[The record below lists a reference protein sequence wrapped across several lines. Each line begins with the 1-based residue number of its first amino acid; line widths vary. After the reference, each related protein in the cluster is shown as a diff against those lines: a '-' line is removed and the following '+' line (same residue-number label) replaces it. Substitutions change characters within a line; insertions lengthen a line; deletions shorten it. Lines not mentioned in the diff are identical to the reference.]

1 MEHTKN
7 YVTGCGENTILL
19 LLGTVVVTIIIIN
32 IISTKMHRL
41 KWCYCEDTEWAIYT
55 NIWTV
60 YQMGQKMDNKS
71 L

>member
-32 IISTKMHRL
+32 IIINIISTKMHRL
-41 KWCYCEDTEWAIYT
+41 K
-55 NIWTV
+55 
-60 YQMGQKMDNKS
+60 
-71 L
+71 